1 MPVTYSKTLFLL
13 NKYSYSASSKRTHK
27 KRALSEIK
35 KLASQTIWYGVPTI
49 ASRFLGYLMNL
60 SLPLFFAQP
69 SVTADLTQI
78 YAMIPFLNV
87 LFTYGLETAYFR
99 FSKEEDPQKLYSTL
113 SLSLIGSTIL
123 FTGIIL
129 LFSNQMIGWSNL
141 ESHPEYIYWMIAI
154 IFFDAISTLA
164 FARLRQ
170 ENKPRKYAVVRL
182 SSVLVN
188 FLSVLFFLGII
199 PKYVTNHPASD
210 LSFFTNNGI
219 GIGYY
224 LLGNL
229 AGSILTFILLFKEF
243 KQISFQF
250 NPAIWKK
257 VLNYSY
263 PLIIVGMGGMVNDML
278 SRLIYQHVVDL
289 PVEEA
294 KHELGIF
301 GNIYRLAV
309 LITILIQAFRMAA
322 EPFFF
327 KQSAEEHAQKIYA
340 RVMKF
345 FVITCCYMFLFIS
358 LFIEIFAWFFNAIN
372 KPLWTEGLYIV
383 PLLALGNIFLGIY
396 YNLSIWYKLT
406 DKNRMGAYITIAGAL
421 ITIGLNIVL
430 IPTLHY
436 LGAAIAT
443 FTCYFFMM
451 TISYWMGQKFYP
463 VPYATKKII
472 AYLVIICLLYAIHK
486 LILFFIPQLWVGI
499 VTGLVFIGLFSW
511 LILWAEKKEFQ
522 RIPFL
527 NKIISK

>member
-1 MPVTYSKTLFLL
+1 
-13 NKYSYSASSKRTHK
+13 
-27 KRALSEIK
+27 LSDIK
-35 KLASQTIWYGVPTI
+35 KLAGQTLWYGIPTI

-99 FSKEEDPQKLYSTL
+99 FSKEEDPKKLYSTL
-113 SLSLIGSTIL
+113 SISLIGSTIL

-129 LFSNQMIGWSNL
+129 LFKNSIISWANL
-141 ESHPEYIYWMIAI
+141 ETHPSYITWMIAI
-154 IFFDAISTLA
+154 LFFDAISTLA
-164 FARLRQ
+164 FARLRL
-170 ENKPRKYAVVRL
+170 ENRPKKYAVVRL

-188 FLSVLFFLGII
+188 FLCVLILLGII
-199 PKYVTNHPASD
+199 PNYVLNHPESG
-210 LSFFTNNGI
+210 LTFFTKNDI

-229 AGSILTFILLFKEF
+229 AGSILTFLLLWKEF
-243 KQISFQF
+243 KQISLQF
-250 NPAIWKK
+250 NTALWNK
-257 VLNYSY
+257 VMQYSY

-278 SRLIYQHVVDL
+278 SRLIYQHVVNL

-301 GNIYRLAV
+301 SNIYRIAV

-327 KQSAEEHAQKIYA
+327 KQSGEENAQKVYA

-345 FVITCCYMFLFIS
+345 FVIACCYMFLFIS
-358 LFIEIFAWFFNAIN
+358 VFIEIFAWFFNAIN

-383 PLLALGNIFLGIY
+383 PLLALGNVFLGIY

-406 DKNRMGAYITIAGAL
+406 DKNSMGAYITIAGAV

-430 IPTLHY
+430 IPQLHY

-451 TISYWMGQKFYP
+451 ITSYLMGQKYYP
-463 VPYATKKII
+463 VPYAVKKLV
-472 AYLVIICLLYAIHK
+472 AYLVVVCLLYAMHK
-486 LILFFIPQLWVGI
+486 SILYFVPQLWVGI
-499 VTGLVFIGLFSW
+499 VLGLIFIGLFSV
-511 LILWAEKKEFQ
+511 LIGWAEKNELKKMPVIGKYF
-522 RIPFL
+522 
-527 NKIISK
+527 N